1 MHDDLTRFLAD
12 REPIAV
18 EDVDWGSQMRLRMT
32 AYLTD
37 ATPPLRYVTSARAI
51 VMHGDQVLVVE
62 DQDGTRHVI
71 PGGRLEASELPE
83 AALHREIAEET
94 GWQVEGVRQL
104 GLLHFR
110 HLTPKPPDYRYPYP
124 SFIQVIYRAEAI
136 RHDPGRVIDD
146 DYVVGAELVPAPMVR
161 TIALSPVQR
170 CLIDAVIGGR
180 STDRQGPD
188 RPQ

>member
-1 MHDDLTRFLAD
+1 MHDDLMTFLAD
-12 REPIAV
+12 HEPIAV
-18 EDVDWGSQMRLRMT
+18 EDVVWGSRMRLRIT

-37 ATPPLRYVTSARAI
+37 AMPPLRYVTSARAI
-51 VMHGDQVLVVE
+51 VMHGDRILVAE
-62 DQDGTRHVI
+62 DVDGGRHVL

-124 SFIQVIYRAEAI
+124 NFIQVIYRADAKRLE
-136 RHDPGRVIDD
+136 PGHIVDD
-146 DYVVGAELVPAPMVR
+146 DYVVGAELIPVPMVR
-161 TIALSPVQR
+161 TIALSPAER
-170 CLIDAVIGGR
+170 MFLDAAIGNHDADMPGI
-180 STDRQGPD
+180 GE
-188 RPQ
+188 RP

>member
-1 MHDDLTRFLAD
+1 MDDDLTRFLANL
-12 REPIAV
+12 EPIAV
-18 EDVDWGSQMRLRMT
+18 EDVSWGSRMRLRMT

-37 ATPPLRYVTSARAI
+37 AMPPLRLVTSARAI
-51 VMHGDQVLVVE
+51 VIHGDRILVAE
-62 DQDGTRHVI
+62 DVDGERHVL

-104 GLLHFR
+104 GVLDFR

-124 SFIQVIYRAEAI
+124 TFIQVIYRAEAI
-136 RHDPGRVIDD
+136 WHDPGRVIDD
-146 DYVVGAELVPAPMVR
+146 DHVVGAELVPVPMVR
-161 TIALSPVQR
+161 AIALSPVQR
-170 CLIDAVIGGR
+170 CLIDAAIGGR
-180 STDRQGPD
+180 STDRQGRN